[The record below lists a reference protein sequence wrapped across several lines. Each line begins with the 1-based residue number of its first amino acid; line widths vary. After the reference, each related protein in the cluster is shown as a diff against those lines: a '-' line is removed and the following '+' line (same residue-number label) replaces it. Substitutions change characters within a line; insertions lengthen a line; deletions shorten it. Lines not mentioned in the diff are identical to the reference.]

1 MNMNV
6 SFINPNKWPRITL
19 TISIFSTYGAFCMK
33 LLVKINDYIFSKDI
47 AEANAVDPYG
57 AFA

>member
-1 MNMNV
+1 MAKNHTDDFN
-6 SFINPNKWPRITL
+6 FFNLRCIR
-19 TISIFSTYGAFCMK
+19 MK

-57 AFA
+57 AFAWSC